1 MAGRM
6 KGADVAENITGLLLA
21 SLSLPCAA
29 IHLRAN
35 LFPTRKVMQADG
47 HQIPKG
53 NLLRRE
59 CGKFS
64 RTAQLRL
71 WRRQNGW
78 RDNAAAAAAKE
89 VKKVARL
96 KVCLF
101 SGRRR
106 QIVGSGGLNLRHHL
120 PRCDELW
127 HSSGQRQSRCSR
139 SRSQTFLNQILS
151 AVSLQSTS
159 NTGALIES
167 SKVRR
172 ARARPREVESDLT
185 VHQSIY

>member
-6 KGADVAENITGLLLA
+6 KGADVAENITGLLYA

-64 RTAQLRL
+64 RKRSC
-71 WRRQNGW
+71 GCGGGGKM
-78 RDNAAAAAAKE
+78 DE
-89 VKKVARL
+89 
-96 KVCLF
+96 
-101 SGRRR
+101 GIMRRR
-106 QIVGSGGLNLRHHL
+106 RRKRLRKL
-120 PRCDELW
+120 P
-127 HSSGQRQSRCSR
+127 
-139 SRSQTFLNQILS
+139 
-151 AVSLQSTS
+151 A
-159 NTGALIES
+159 
-167 SKVRR
+167 SKFVFS
-172 ARARPREVESDLT
+172 PGEGVKL
-185 VHQSIY
+185 